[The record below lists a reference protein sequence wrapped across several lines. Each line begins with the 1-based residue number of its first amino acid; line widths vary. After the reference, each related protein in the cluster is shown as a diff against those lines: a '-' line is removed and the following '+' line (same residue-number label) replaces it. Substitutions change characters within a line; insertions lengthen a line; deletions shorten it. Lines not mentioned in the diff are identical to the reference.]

1 MNIFFDLDGTL
12 LDSRPRLHQLFNF
25 LVPESTLT
33 FDAYWNYKRAGIGH
47 EKMLENLFHY
57 SIESIEKFKEA
68 WLYNIEQPQWLA
80 LDKLYNG
87 VIEKLEA
94 WSIDNRLYIVT
105 ARQFVEPVHNQL
117 NFLSIQYLFTNV
129 FVTEQ
134 KIEKNTLVL
143 GHLGDIIKGTGWFIG
158 DTGKDIEAGKA
169 LQLKTAAVLT
179 GFRSKDSLLKYT
191 PDIFLE
197 SVNDFVI

>member
-80 LDKLYNG
+80 LDKPYDG
-87 VIEKLEA
+87 VLEKLEA

-117 NFLSIQYLFTNV
+117 NFLSIQHLFTNV

-134 KIEKNTLVL
+134 KTEKNTLVL